1 MSDPDGVGTIDAVLH
16 LMDRQVVDRD
26 GRMVCKV
33 DDLELT
39 ERRDGT
45 WEVTAIL
52 AGAPVLVPRF
62 GGRLGAGLEEYWRR
76 LGVQEADRLVP
87 WRIGMSLVGELG
99 SGIELLAARERLLE
113 RQTDVRAAEGATR
126 RRVND
131 VLQLH
136 VLGSHGERLGS
147 VLDLRLHRD
156 GAEPLTLVVDGLVV
170 GPRRPGRNLG
180 YDRHPDQGPWVLNRL
195 VHHLQRHSRY
205 VPVHDI
211 GAIDWIERELRLV
224 AAPRPL
230 VG

>member
-1 MSDPDGVGTIDAVLH
+1 MSDRDGVDTIDAVLH

-33 DDLELT
+33 DDIELT

-45 WEVTAIL
+45 WEVTAL
-52 AGAPVLVPRF
+52 LSGAPVLIPRL

-76 LGVQEADRLVP
+76 LGLQEADRLVP
-87 WRIGMSLVGELG
+87 WRIGMSLVDELG
-99 SGIELLAARERLLE
+99 SGIRLLATREHLLE
-113 RQTDVRAAEGATR
+113 RQTDSPAAEGATR

-136 VLGSHGERLGS
+136 VFAPDGTRLGS
-147 VLDLRLHRD
+147 VIDLRLLRD
-156 GAEPLTLVVDGLVV
+156 SVEPLTLRVDGLVV

-180 YDRHPDQGPWVLNRL
+180 YDRHADQGPWLLRRV
-195 VHHLQRHSRY
+195 VHRLQRHNRY
-205 VPVHDI
+205 VPMHDV
-211 GAIDWIERELRLV
+211 GPIDWVERNVRLL
-224 AAPRPL
+224 AAPQPL

>member
-1 MSDPDGVGTIDAVLH
+1 MSDSDGVGTIDAVLH

-39 ERRDGT
+39 ERQDGT
-45 WEVTAIL
+45 WEVTALL
-52 AGAPVLVPRF
+52 AGASVLIPRL
-62 GGRLGAGLEEYWRR
+62 GGRLGDGLEEYWRR
-76 LGVQEADRLVP
+76 LGLQEADRLVP

-99 SGIELLAARERLLE
+99 SGIRLVAAREQLLL
-113 RQTDVRAAEGATR
+113 RQTDSPAAEGATR

-136 VLGSHGERLGS
+136 VLGRDAERLGS

-156 GAEPLTLVVDGLVV
+156 SDEPLRLLVDGLVV

-180 YDRHPDQGPWVLNRL
+180 YDRHTDQGPWVLNRL
-195 VHHLQRHSRY
+195 VHHLQRHSHY
-205 VPVHDI
+205 VSVHDI